1 MKKILYMLSIA
12 LLGATACN
20 TVKDMPEPMVGNGK
34 VTYVMGINVPGIG
47 VNTRGA
53 MDTQPVIDNIYVA
66 VFGNEGYLND
76 YAKAEPCNA
85 DGSAKTNFSGVQND
99 QLFYYKV
106 TLTASSSKKY
116 VHVIAN
122 GPTKLDFGYDEQ
134 LIPNM
139 TTNAGEGAYWTMFEL
154 PNGTSEK
161 DSAGHDVVTDDA
173 KAAFSNLK
181 LIRNFAKVEVTN
193 TASNFEMEG
202 YKVFNTP
209 AQGRIVTWKENYQAG
224 TTADPHMDG
233 YYTPYIG
240 GKTGTPMTFLQL
252 QNAGYTPTLATGAS
266 LDMSAPTAGGTYE
279 NTEQFVFERERTNAD
294 NRPYV
299 IVKGKYNGSSTST
312 FYRLDFTDKDGA
324 YQPIFRNFLYSITIN
339 TVVKNGVANPADAQ
353 PSNANVSA
361 LLETQSLTDLADG
374 TSRILVQYLD
384 KTFIFDEETTVKFQY
399 LYQPDATQAASAT
412 TVEHATFQ
420 ILSDEDLEA
429 AGKPANTSDPAF
441 APVTSN
447 DTWGSVW
454 NDDDKWQEVELKI
467 AASGDEE
474 KRTTFRLTGTTDEGI
489 KLFRDVTIHVLKK
502 QDFNATYVSG
512 GSDIGNPVTVTLN
525 LNPNLPSSVFPLQV
539 AFEDSNKRLNPSG
552 TDMPAKVVET
562 SMVPGK
568 TDRSYQFVKSISYS
582 DYVTNSGAIQCVF
595 KRISTGSTVLY
606 MSNEYFNDANIS
618 IAQ

>member
-20 TVKDMPEPMVGNGK
+20 TAKDMPEPMVGNGK
-34 VTYVMGINVPGIG
+34 VTYVMGINVPGLG
-47 VNTRGA
+47 ANTRGA

-85 DGSAKTNFSGVQND
+85 DGSAKTDFSGVQND

-279 NTEQFVFERERTNAD
+279 NKEQFVFERERTNAD

-312 FYRLDFTDKDGA
+312 FYRLDFTDKDGV

-339 TVVKNGVANPADAQ
+339 TVVKNGVADPALAQ

-399 LYQPDATQAASAT
+399 LYQPDATQAASVT

-420 ILSDEDLEA
+420 ILYDEDLEA

-441 APVTSN
+441 SPVTSN
-447 DTWGSVW
+447 DTWGSAW

-474 KRTTFRLTGTTDEGI
+474 KRTTFRLTGTKDGI

-539 AFEDSNKRLNPSG
+539 AFEDSNKRLNPNS
-552 TDMPAKVVET
+552 TDMPAKVVQT

>member
-20 TVKDMPEPMVGNGK
+20 TAKDMPEPMVGNGK

-85 DGSAKTNFSGVQND
+85 DGSAKTDFSGVQND

-209 AQGRIVTWKENYQAG
+209 AQGRIVTWKENYQPG

-279 NTEQFVFERERTNAD
+279 NKPQFVFERERTNAD

-512 GSDIGNPVTVTLN
+512 GSAIGNTVTVTLN

-582 DYVTNSGAIQCVF
+582 DYVANSGAIQCVF

-606 MSNEYFNDANIS
+606 MRNEYFNDANIT